1 MQQSCD
7 DYLWAVGTALRS
19 IYFMHKLNSQIHD
32 SQLTIG
38 FHVVDLFL
46 SEMARVIF
54 TTKMKLIFGPVRN
67 FRVKTLSRFS
77 ILPSY
82 CWDTISNSYS
92 HEEIKLPHMID
103 LIITS
108 NIQLIQTHMKDTRQ
122 SSTKP
127 PNLNQYTNISMLYD
141 NTPP

>member
-77 ILPSY
+77 LLPSY